1 MADDLIHKR
10 NDYLGQYKQLE
21 EQKLN
26 IPKLS
31 VEDEITM
38 QADEKN
44 ISQQPQEFHRHP
56 TPGVAD
62 CGN

>member
-10 NDYLGQYKQLE
+10 NDYLGQYKQ
-21 EQKLN
+21 
-26 IPKLS
+26 P

>member
-31 VEDEITM
+31 VEDKITM

-44 ISQQPQEFHRHP
+44 IS
-56 TPGVAD
+56 
-62 CGN
+62 

>member
-31 VEDEITM
+31 VEDDITM

-44 ISQQPQEFHRHP
+44 IIQQPQEFHRHP